1 MKIKV
6 TGYYRQWMRDKEPMT
21 RNRWIQYVAKPMV
34 FAACLI
40 PLVILIIKALTGH
53 LGANPIEAT
62 TRSMGD
68 WALRFLL
75 ITLAVTP
82 LKHLLKW
89 DWLIRFRRMLG
100 LFAFF
105 YACLHFLSYAGLDQ
119 FFALDEIIKDVIKR
133 PFITV
138 GFTSF
143 LLLIP
148 LAITST
154 NKMIKR
160 LGKRWQ
166 PLHRLIYLIG
176 IGGVIHYFQLV
187 KADTR
192 NPTIYA
198 IILVILL
205 SYRLWA
211 KWIQNKGAGYR
222 YDRLKIGNLPR
233 SSPKQP

>member
-1 MKIKV
+1 MA
-6 TGYYRQWMRDKEPMT
+6 KELMT
-21 RNRWIQYVAKPMV
+21 QNWWIQRVGKPIIFV
-34 FAACLI
+34 VCLV
-40 PLVILIIKALTGH
+40 PLVIVIIKAFTGH
-53 LGANPIEAT
+53 LGANPIEAVT
-62 TRSMGD
+62 QSMGD

-82 LKHLLKW
+82 LKRLLNW
-89 DWLIRFRRMLG
+89 GWLIRFRRMLG

-119 FFALDEIIKDVIKR
+119 FFAMEEIIKDVIKR
-133 PFITV
+133 PYITV

-148 LAITST
+148 LAVTST

-166 PLHRLIYLIG
+166 PLHRLIYLIA

-198 IILVILL
+198 ILLTILL
-205 SYRLWA
+205 GYRVWA
-211 KWIQNKGAGYR
+211 NWIQ
-222 YDRLKIGNLPR
+222 DRRSEYKSDGLKIGNLLGPL
-233 SSPKQP
+233 SK